1 MAVSLGVIM
10 DPIADISY
18 EKDTSLALLYAA
30 QERGCDLWYMEQHD
44 LYIDNGK
51 AMARMAPLK
60 VAMNPE
66 HWFDLGE
73 WQERPLA
80 ELGIV
85 LMRKDPPFDSEF
97 LYSTYLLEMAE
108 REGVLVSNKPQ
119 SLRDCNEKIFA
130 THFPDLMVPTIVTS
144 RASLLREFHKQ
155 HGDVIFK
162 PLDGMGGS
170 SIFRLKEDD
179 ANVSVVIE
187 MLTEF
192 GTRKIMAQRFIKD
205 ITEGDKRILMINGEP
220 VPYGLARI
228 PMKGETRGNI
238 AAGGRGE
245 TRKLSDNDLRL
256 ANTIGPILK
265 EKGLHFVGIDVIGDY
280 VTEIN
285 VTSPTCV
292 REINRDS
299 GIDIAGQLID
309 CLLGLKKT
317 N

>member
-1 MAVSLGVIM
+1 MTVSLGVIM
-10 DPIADISY
+10 DPIAAISY
-18 EKDTSLALLYAA
+18 EKDTSLALMYAA
-30 QERGCDLWYMEQHD
+30 QERGCQLWYMEQQN
-44 LYIDNGK
+44 LYLDNGK
-51 AMARMAPLK
+51 AMARMAPIQVK
-60 VAMNPE
+60 MDPK
-66 HWFDLGE
+66 HWFELGE

-80 ELGIV
+80 ELGII

-97 LYSTYLLEMAE
+97 LYSTYILDIAE

-144 RASLLREFHKQ
+144 RASLLRAFHKQ

-170 SIFRLKEDD
+170 SIFRLKADD
-179 ANVSVVIE
+179 PNVSVIIE
-187 MLTEF
+187 VLTQF
-192 GTRKIMAQRFIKD
+192 GAQKIMAQRFIADIKD
-205 ITEGDKRILMINGEP
+205 GDKRILMINGEP

-228 PMKGETRGNI
+228 PMAGETRGNI

-245 TRKLSDNDLRL
+245 TRKLSENDLCL
-256 ANTIGPILK
+256 ARKIGPILK

-292 REINRDS
+292 REISRDT
-299 GIDIAGQLID
+299 GIDIAGQYID
-309 CLLGLKKT
+309 CLLEIK
-317 N
+317 NA

>member
-1 MAVSLGVIM
+1 MTISLGVIM
-10 DPIADISY
+10 DPIVDISF

-30 QERGCDLWYMEQHD
+30 QERGCSLWYMEQQD

-51 AMARMAPLK
+51 AMARMAPIQVK
-60 VAMNPE
+60 MDPE
-66 HWFDLGE
+66 HWFELGE

-80 ELGIV
+80 ELGIL

-97 LYSTYLLEMAE
+97 LYSTFILEMAE

-119 SLRDCNEKIFA
+119 SLRDCNEKVFA

-144 RASLLREFHKQ
+144 RASLLRTFHQQ

-170 SIFRLKEDD
+170 SIFRLKADD
-179 ANVSVVIE
+179 PNVSVVIE

-192 GTRKIMAQRFIKD
+192 GAQKIMAQRFIAD

-228 PMKGETRGNI
+228 PQKGETRGNI

-245 TRKLSDNDLRL
+245 TRKLSESDLRI
-256 ANTIGPILK
+256 AHTIGPILK

-292 REINRDS
+292 REISRDT

-309 CLLGLKKT
+309 SLLEIKGE
-317 N
+317 